1 MGFATSGPPLHRAWN
16 NDDVSDPQPGPA
28 PVTADHSRVVVH
40 LLRHGLVHNPDGI
53 LYGRLPGYQLS
64 NVGRVMA
71 DRIAEYLTGSDITY
85 LASSPLERAVE
96 TAGPLAAVL
105 DLPVATDERL
115 IEPHNVFEGTAFA
128 VGDGVL
134 KRPGN
139 WPKVRDPFTPS
150 WGEAYLSI
158 ARRMLGAAYTAVR
171 AATDADGVGH
181 EAVLVSHQLPI
192 WTLRR
197 FMEGKRLWHNPAKR
211 QCGLAS
217 LTSLTFDGGVL
228 TGIRYA
234 EPAADLVPGSSVGT
248 TGA

>member
-1 MGFATSGPPLHRAWN
+1 MAAATAAHLEGVAE
-16 NDDVSDPQPGPA
+16 PG
-28 PVTADHSRVVVH
+28 
-40 LLRHGLVHNPDGI
+40 
-53 LYGRLPGYQLS
+53 Q
-64 NVGRVMA
+64 
-71 DRIAEYLTGSDITY
+71 
-85 LASSPLERAVE
+85 
-96 TAGPLAAVL
+96 PLAAALGVPM
-105 DLPVATDERL
+105 DTDERL

-134 KRPGN
+134 KRPAN

-150 WGEAYLSI
+150 WGEPYLSI
-158 ARRMLGAAYTAVR
+158 ARRMLGAAYAAVQ
-171 AATDADGVGH
+171 AADGH

-197 FMEGKRLWHNPAKR
+197 YLEGKRLWHNPAKR
-211 QCGLAS
+211 QCALAS

-234 EPAADLVPGSSVGT
+234 EPAADLVPGSAVGT